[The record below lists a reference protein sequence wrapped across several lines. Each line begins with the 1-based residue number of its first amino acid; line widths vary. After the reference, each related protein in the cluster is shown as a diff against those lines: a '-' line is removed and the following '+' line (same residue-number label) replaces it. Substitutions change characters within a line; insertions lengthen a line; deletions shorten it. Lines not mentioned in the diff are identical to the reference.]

1 MAFPVVAISNDTRN
15 CASKAFD
22 ETRPHAENNS
32 RSTDNL
38 RQLTFAA
45 FPVHPTQATTQLHT
59 TVILAARPHDN
70 GPPVNKNYKQ
80 REACE
85 EARTLMRSQ
94 ADRLVA
100 DMDLARREEV
110 EILREL
116 TRGLLERIDG
126 LERRISALEG
136 GGSGDPSEA

>member
-1 MAFPVVAISNDTRN
+1 MQTRN
-15 CASKAFD
+15 PFMDDLARMM
-22 ETRPHAENNS
+22 TG
-32 RSTDNL
+32 
-38 RQLTFAA
+38 AA
-45 FPVHPTQATTQLHT
+45 G
-59 TVILAARPHDN
+59 LAGAA
-70 GPPVNKNYKQ
+70 G
-80 REACE
+80 E

-110 EILREL
+110 EILRAL